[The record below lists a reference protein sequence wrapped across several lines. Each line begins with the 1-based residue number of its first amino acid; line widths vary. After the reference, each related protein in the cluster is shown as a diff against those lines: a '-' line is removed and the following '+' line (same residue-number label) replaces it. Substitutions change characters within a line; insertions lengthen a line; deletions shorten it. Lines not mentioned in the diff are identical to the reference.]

1 MGTIKYI
8 HLHIIAT
15 GDSQQ
20 LLSIYGVLV
29 TLPWHE
35 VIISHLTGKKLQG
48 NTLTSS
54 PSSSSTDSESLSDVT
69 VSCLLLP
76 GITSSNSETG
86 QQKQKHIRCT
96 QASVTSFINLT
107 ENHSA
112 MCLLQY
118 QLLDDYLFG

>member
-1 MGTIKYI
+1 MKQWEQSNNSNRGLTV
-8 HLHIIAT
+8 T
-15 GDSQQ
+15 F
-20 LLSIYGVLV
+20 IYLWSAS

-35 VIISHLTGKKLQG
+35 TIISHLTGKKLQG

-96 QASVTSFINLT
+96 QASVTSFINVT

-118 QLLDDYLFG
+118 QLLNDYLFG